1 MAPLNDAEIK
11 GRLGQLA
18 GWNKEGNEIEKMYQ
32 FANFVEAIAFVQRV
46 ADLAEE
52 ARHHPDITINYN
64 KVTLSLST
72 HDEGGVT
79 DKDFEAARSFEAAA
93 G

>member
-1 MAPLNDAEIK
+1 MALLNDSEIAS
-11 GRLGQLA
+11 RLGQLA
-18 GWNKEGNEIEKMYQ
+18 GSNTDGNEIEKMYQ
-32 FANFVEAIAFVQRV
+32 FSNYVEAIAFVQRV